1 MLASSVLTLC
11 MLQHLAPWIQSVDE
25 LERTRAMCSV
35 VGMLKAYS
43 AHSETDE
50 ASRHLP
56 LQGELLGRMVPRC
69 SDPSLFI
76 RQTAMDCIQLTL
88 RIATCTPGTVALLR

>member
-1 MLASSVLTLC
+1 M
-11 MLQHLAPWIQSVDE
+11 
-25 LERTRAMCSV
+25 RGF
-35 VGMLKAYS
+35 VGMLKAYMV
-43 AHSETDE
+43 HSEGDE

-76 RQTAMDCIQLTL
+76 RQTAIDCIQYTL
-88 RIATCTPGTVALLR
+88 RIATCTPGTRVCACV